1 MLQNTHFS
9 FPENKM
15 TIYFLQPF
23 PETRSLSPGS
33 RDLKRSSEETERCER
48 RRAGA
53 VLVWNNSQT
62 EMASLEEVKALL
74 FALVRGS
81 PWAEGVL
88 LNQDLAVRST
98 SILRDFHAYFLS
110 ALSNCL
116 LDLVREPWDCL
127 RLVEFHDDLLDHIGA
142 RTNPTRA
149 SGPGASV
156 QQMLDRVARLL
167 WWVSDRRAA
176 GDIDQVSCAGARYCI
191 GF

>member
-1 MLQNTHFS
+1 MVILFS
-9 FPENKM
+9 GNEKWVFCN
-15 TIYFLQPF
+15 IGRAQARRRRVRS
-23 PETRSLSPGS
+23 TRYPSFTQRSTLPPGS

-74 FALVRGS
+74 FALLRGS

-98 SILRDFHAYFLS
+98 SILRDFHAYFLG

-116 LDLVREPWDCL
+116 LDLVREP
-127 RLVEFHDDLLDHIGA
+127 
-142 RTNPTRA
+142 
-149 SGPGASV
+149 
-156 QQMLDRVARLL
+156 
-167 WWVSDRRAA
+167 
-176 GDIDQVSCAGARYCI
+176 
-191 GF
+191 